1 MGCDI
6 HDWAEVRGPDG
17 RWTKCG
23 AVFKNPFHRPED
35 EQNEFWNSPVTDSPY
50 EGRNYRLFAV
60 LAGVRNDYGIVPIV
74 EPRGVPHDVSPEVL
88 KEYVLTVVPE
98 RMAENEE
105 ERVCTVQ
112 EAERWVA
119 SGSSV
124 WVEQGRVV
132 TNPDWH
138 SASWLTLRELLEFD
152 WTGGFRD
159 SGWVTPQQYLEW
171 KRRGRPSS
179 WCKSVGGGGVRHVSN
194 AEMDELIRTGEVTV
208 SEDTMTNVCTQVE
221 WGDAFVS
228 SSSEFLGAT
237 VPALLDQ
244 IVPEG
249 RRGEARQFLPGIL
262 GGDKRGLAPLSDW
275 LQDHGL
281 PSLDDV
287 RMTFWFDN

>member
-23 AVFKNPFHRPED
+23 DVFAYTYFDPNEPE
-35 EQNEFWNSPVTDSPY
+35 NEWNRRLTDSPY
-50 EGRNYRLFAV
+50 SGRNYRLFAV
-60 LAGVRNDYGIVPIV
+60 LAGVRNDYGIRPIAK
-74 EPRGVPHDVSPEVL
+74 PRGVPDDVSPKVL

-98 RMAENEE
+98 RTAENEE
-105 ERVCTVQ
+105 ERVCTARD
-112 EAERWVA
+112 AERWVA
-119 SGSSV
+119 GGSSV
-124 WVEQGRVV
+124 WIEEGRMV

-138 SASWLTLRELLEFD
+138 SASWLTLRELLAFD
-152 WTGGFRD
+152 WAGGFRD
-159 SGWVTPQQYLEW
+159 SGWVTPAQYLEF
-171 KRRGRPSS
+171 KKQGRPSS
-179 WCKSVGGGGVRHVSN
+179 WCRSVGGGGVRHVSN
-194 AEMDELIRTGEVTV
+194 AGMDELIRTGKADATDGFSSDVYTE
-208 SEDTMTNVCTQVE
+208 VE
-221 WGDAFVS
+221 WADTHANSCGN
-228 SSSEFLGAT
+228 FLET
-237 VPALLDQ
+237 VVPSLLDL

-249 RRGEARQFLPGIL
+249 RRAEARQFLPGIL